1 MALTV
6 EKIQEVVDRIGYRV
20 VNDRTAV
27 DSPRAAYAEARS
39 PRIEILQR
47 AYGRSVGTESAL
59 DSASRSTR
67 GSLTEDVGAIVM
79 VEPKHGGGRRKAI
92 VLSEE
97 GEILGEQG

>member
-27 DSPRAAYAEARS
+27 DSPRAYAEARS

-59 DSASRSTR
+59 DSASRSAR
-67 GSLTEDVGAIVM
+67 GSSAEDVGAIVM
-79 VEPKHGGGRRKAI
+79 VEPKHGGGRPKAI